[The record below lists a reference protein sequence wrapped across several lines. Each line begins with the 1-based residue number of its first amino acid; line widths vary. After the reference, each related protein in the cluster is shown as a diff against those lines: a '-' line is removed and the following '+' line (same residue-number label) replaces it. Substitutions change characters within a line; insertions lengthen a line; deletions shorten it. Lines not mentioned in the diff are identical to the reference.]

1 MVNCMFTINSIIL
14 LNDYKFMLIPG
25 ITIII
30 YLLHF
35 VKVAIIEDIIAIKY
49 QGSIYNININ
59 NAIEMGLIDLFKKKK
74 LIQENNSETKSEL
87 PVIKEEDFID
97 NTDPSVNGNSIY
109 SVEFGSKLPIDV
121 IYGFLKENYENKAY
135 NDALTNPDKSYK
147 ETNIAIIRSNLEV
160 KFKQVMLK
168 YEDML
173 REINFHIQSRGQA
186 GLTDIVELLKSKK
199 DTYEKHIEELKHMK
213 QDLDKEELYMIGI
226 FKSYEVGF
234 TRGLASLSLHN
245 LRIDNTL

>member
-1 MVNCMFTINSIIL
+1 
-14 LNDYKFMLIPG
+14 
-25 ITIII
+25 
-30 YLLHF
+30 
-35 VKVAIIEDIIAIKY
+35 
-49 QGSIYNININ
+49 
-59 NAIEMGLIDLFKKKK
+59 MGLLDLFRKKEPV
-74 LIQENNSETKSEL
+74 QETTTEIKNTL
-87 PVIKEEDFID
+87 PEIKEEDFID
-97 NTDPSVNGNSIY
+97 NTNPSADNLANSA
-109 SVEFGSKLPIDV
+109 EFGSKLPIDI

-147 ETNIAIIRSNLEV
+147 ETNMAIIRSNLEV
-160 KFKQVMLK
+160 KFKQVMLR

-199 DTYEKHIEELKHMK
+199 ETYEKHIEELSKMK